1 MNVVYDTALGERV
14 QLIGPKQGRFTMYV
28 CGPTVDNSAHLGH
41 GRLAIVF
48 DLLRRHLEKRGVEV
62 VMVQNIT
69 DVDDK
74 IIDRAK
80 RSGRTPMEV
89 AREFEAAWFSTL
101 DRLRIL
107 RPTHSPRATEW
118 IPQMIG
124 MIAEMVDNGSAYRI
138 SDGVYLSV
146 DRVEGY
152 PRLSRQDRDELL
164 AGARVEVSEEKR
176 SPLDFAL
183 WKLASAQEYG
193 FDSPWGWGR
202 PGWHTECV
210 AMSLGLLGEGF
221 DLHGGGMDLVFPHHE
236 NEWAQAAV
244 LGKRF
249 CRHWMHNGLVE
260 MAGEKMSKS
269 IGNTMSLAEALDR
282 YGPRPLRLAYLRAQ
296 YRSPLEMGEAV
307 LDEAE
312 RALERIDDFIRRVQG
327 AVSAAAAPKM
337 EEFAAALD
345 DDLDTP
351 RAFAILFEAVRAGNA
366 AIDAG
371 QLDAARALAGSVAG
385 MLDWVGIGLERLEI
399 PGEIAE
405 LVAERERAKAS
416 RDYVSAD
423 RIRERLGE
431 LGYVLK
437 DTRDGPVISRA

>member
-1 MNVVYDTALGERV
+1 
-14 QLIGPKQGRFTMYV
+14 MYV
-28 CGPTVDNSAHLGH
+28 CGPTVDNSPHLGH

-48 DLLRRHLEKRGVEV
+48 DLLRRHLERRGVEV

-74 IIDRAK
+74 IIDRAR
-80 RSGRTPMEV
+80 RSGMSPVEV
-89 AREFEAAWFSTL
+89 AREFEAAWFSAL
-101 DRLRIL
+101 DRLGIL
-107 RPTHSPRATEW
+107 RPTKSPRATEW
-118 IPQMIG
+118 ISQMIG
-124 MIAEMVDNGSAYRI
+124 MIVEMIDSGSAYRI

-152 PRLSRQDRDELL
+152 PRLSRQDREELL

-183 WKLASAQEYG
+183 WKLVGAEEYG
-193 FDSPWGWGR
+193 FESPWGWGR

-236 NEWAQAAV
+236 NEWAQASV

-260 MAGEKMSKS
+260 MGGEKMSKS
-269 IGNTMSLAEALDR
+269 IGNTMSLTEALDR
-282 YGPRPLRLAYLRAQ
+282 YGARPLRLAYLRAQ
-296 YRSPLEMGEAV
+296 YRSPLEMGEPV
-307 LDEAE
+307 LEESE
-312 RALERIDDFIRRVQG
+312 RALERIDDFIRRAQG
-327 AVSAAAAPKM
+327 AEPAVPTPKI
-337 EEFAAALD
+337 EEFATALD

-351 RAFAILFEAVRAGNA
+351 RAFAVLFEAVRAGNIA
-366 AIDAG
+366 
-371 QLDAARALAGSVAG
+371 LDTGESERARYLADSVAG
-385 MLDWVGIGLERLEI
+385 MLGWVGIGTERLVLSDEVKD
-399 PGEIAE
+399 
-405 LVAERERAKAS
+405 LVTRRERAKAE
-416 RDYVSAD
+416 RDYATAD
-423 RIRERLGE
+423 QIRSHLGE
-431 LGYVLK
+431 MGYLLK

>member
-1 MNVVYDTALGERV
+1 
-14 QLIGPKQGRFTMYV
+14 MYV
-28 CGPTVDNSAHLGH
+28 CGPTVDNSPHLGH

-48 DLLRRHLEKRGVEV
+48 DLLRRHLERRGVEV

-74 IIDRAK
+74 IIDRAR
-80 RSGRTPMEV
+80 RSGMSPVEV
-89 AREFEAAWFSTL
+89 AREFEAAWFSAL
-101 DRLRIL
+101 DRLGIL
-107 RPTHSPRATEW
+107 RPTKSPRATEW
-118 IPQMIG
+118 ISQMIG
-124 MIAEMVDNGSAYRI
+124 MIVEMIDGGSAYRI

-152 PRLSRQDRDELL
+152 PRLSRQDREELL
-164 AGARVEVSEEKR
+164 AGARVEVLEEKR

-183 WKLASAQEYG
+183 WKLVGAEEYG
-193 FDSPWGWGR
+193 FESPWGWGR

-236 NEWAQAAV
+236 NEWAQASV

-260 MAGEKMSKS
+260 MGGEKMSKS

-282 YGPRPLRLAYLRAQ
+282 YGARPLRFAYLRAQ
-296 YRSPLEMGEAV
+296 YRSPLEMGEPV
-307 LDEAE
+307 LEESE
-312 RALERIDDFIRRVQG
+312 RALERIDDFIRRAQG
-327 AVSAAAAPKM
+327 AEPAVPTPKI
-337 EEFAAALD
+337 EEFATALD

-351 RAFAILFEAVRAGNA
+351 RAFAVLFEAVRAGNIA
-366 AIDAG
+366 
-371 QLDAARALAGSVAG
+371 LDTGESERARDLADSVAG
-385 MLDWVGIGLERLEI
+385 MLGWLGIGTERLVLSDEVKD
-399 PGEIAE
+399 
-405 LVAERERAKAS
+405 LVTRRERAKAE
-416 RDYVSAD
+416 RDYATAD
-423 RIRERLGE
+423 QIRSHLGE
-431 LGYVLK
+431 MGYLLK

>member
-1 MNVVYDTALGERV
+1 
-14 QLIGPKQGRFTMYV
+14 MYV
-28 CGPTVDNSAHLGH
+28 CGPTVDNSPHLGH

-48 DLLRRHLEKRGVEV
+48 DLLRRHLERRGVEV

-74 IIDRAK
+74 IIDRAR
-80 RSGRTPMEV
+80 RSGVSPVEV

-101 DRLRIL
+101 DRLGIL
-107 RPTHSPRATEW
+107 RPTKSPRATEW
-118 IPQMIG
+118 ISQMIG
-124 MIAEMVDNGSAYRI
+124 MIVEMIDSGSAYRI

-152 PRLSRQDRDELL
+152 PRLSRQDREELL
-164 AGARVEVSEEKR
+164 AGARVEVLEEKR

-183 WKLASAQEYG
+183 WKLVGAEEYG
-193 FDSPWGWGR
+193 FESPWGWGR

-236 NEWAQAAV
+236 NEWAQASV

-260 MAGEKMSKS
+260 MGGEKMSKS
-269 IGNTMSLAEALDR
+269 IGNTMSLTEALDR
-282 YGPRPLRLAYLRAQ
+282 YGARPLRLAYLRAQ
-296 YRSPLEMGEAV
+296 YRSPLEMGEPV
-307 LDEAE
+307 LEESE
-312 RALERIDDFIRRVQG
+312 RALERIDDFIRRAQG
-327 AVSAAAAPKM
+327 AEPAVPTPKI
-337 EEFAAALD
+337 EEFATALD

-351 RAFAILFEAVRAGNA
+351 RAFAVLFEAVRAGNIA
-366 AIDAG
+366 
-371 QLDAARALAGSVAG
+371 LDTGESERARYLADSVAG
-385 MLDWVGIGLERLEI
+385 MLGWVGIGTERLVLSDEVKD
-399 PGEIAE
+399 
-405 LVAERERAKAS
+405 LVTRRERAKAE
-416 RDYVSAD
+416 RDYATAD
-423 RIRERLGE
+423 QIRSHLGE
-431 LGYVLK
+431 MGYLLK